1 MSQRKSREEMFSL
14 VSEWSSGNET
24 QREFCR
30 SRGLRPSTF
39 SDWHKKYKEAQ
50 DQDTYGFTEIKPE
63 LQSTIE
69 ICYPNGVKVH
79 FPEGDRSLATIQ
91 ALVRLF

>member
-1 MSQRKSREEMFSL
+1 MSQRKNREEMFRL
-14 VSEWSSGNET
+14 IAEWSSSHVT
-24 QREFCR
+24 QREFCQ

-39 SDWHKKYKEAQ
+39 SYYQEADSQ
-50 DQDTYGFTEIKPE
+50 QTAHFTEILPE
-63 LQSTIE
+63 VKSTIE

-79 FPEGDRSLATIQ
+79 LPEDGHSLATIQ

>member
-1 MSQRKSREEMFSL
+1 MSQRKSREEMFPL

-24 QREFCR
+24 QREFCQ

-39 SDWHKKYKEAQ
+39 SYWHKKYQEAHSQ
-50 DQDTYGFTEIKPE
+50 QTAPFTEVVPE
-63 LQSTIE
+63 VKSTIE

-79 FPEGDRSLATIQ
+79 LPEGIGSLATIQ